1 MKFLVNLKFDFGLL
15 FMATTAL
22 SSIEP
27 SLEIRGNN
35 TSLSGCQ
42 RGTLVDA
49 SRFTRNCV
57 LNRQSLTTSSKISC
71 NTVFSSNIYCSET
84 YVTIPCS
91 TKYFYMS
98 FNADI
103 NPKPN
108 WWHVVASNGATV
120 PNSNNIEYKFL
131 LYDGFEID
139 TTTSKQL
146 ATRGQN
152 LFTSGPQIPYGTNI
166 TYFVLHD
173 ENGSK
178 MGMNVYISE
187 FQSNIVPLNDILMKS
202 PVNIALTADKQG
214 IITLSNIQIRCLAQD
229 TCTQIAAPPATSAVP
244 KATSTTTV
252 LATILTTVTQ
262 STTNSSTL
270 LSTVVQPK
278 TIATTVTTTT
288 TSPTTVLVSASP
300 VVSTVNQTISTTVL
314 STVVKPTTIATTVT
328 TTTTSPTT
336 VLVSASPVVSTVNQT
351 ISTTVLS
358 TVVKPTTIA
367 TTVTTTTTSP
377 TTVLVSASP
386 VVSTVNQ
393 TISTTVLSTVVKP
406 TTIATTVTTTTT
418 SPTTVLV
425 SASPVVSTS
434 LKAYK
439 NYSKKDKINIPFS
452 GGFTLS
458 VTSNSID
465 SDLFFGFADANG
477 VAKNDKYIELQ
488 IGLKNGQ
495 NSIKDLVAAQI
506 RRRLFKRGK
515 IAK

>member
-1 MKFLVNLKFDFGLL
+1 MKFPVDLKFVFGLL

-27 SLEIRGNN
+27 NLESENKD
-35 TSLSGCQ
+35 TSLFRRQ
-42 RGTLVDA
+42 RGSLVDA

-91 TKYFYMS
+91 TKYFYMT

-108 WWHVVASNGATV
+108 WWHVVASNSATV

-178 MGMNVYISE
+178 MGMNGYISE

-202 PVNIALTADKQG
+202 PANIALTADKQG

-229 TCTQIAAPPATSAVP
+229 TCTQIAAPPPPPTSTVP
-244 KATSTTTV
+244 KTTSTTTV
-252 LATILTTVTQ
+252 LATTLTTVTQ
-262 STTNSSTL
+262 STTTSST
-270 LSTVVQPK
+270 VF
-278 TIATTVTTTT
+278 TTV
-288 TSPTTVLVSASP
+288 
-300 VVSTVNQTISTTVL
+300 I
-314 STVVKPTTIATTVT
+314 KPTTIATTVT

-351 ISTTVLS
+351 ISTT
-358 TVVKPTTIA
+358 
-367 TTVTTTTTSP
+367 
-377 TTVLVSASP
+377 
-386 VVSTVNQ
+386 
-393 TISTTVLSTVVKP
+393 
-406 TTIATTVTTTTT
+406 
-418 SPTTVLV
+418 
-425 SASPVVSTS
+425 
-434 LKAYK
+434 
-439 NYSKKDKINIPFS
+439 
-452 GGFTLS
+452 
-458 VTSNSID
+458 
-465 SDLFFGFADANG
+465 
-477 VAKNDKYIELQ
+477 
-488 IGLKNGQ
+488 
-495 NSIKDLVAAQI
+495 
-506 RRRLFKRGK
+506 
-515 IAK
+515 